1 MSKREDY
8 DLILLDLK
16 SSQDEEGVIEN
27 ITKIIKGFSSDFYKN
42 DLYENPYFKS
52 FVSEIKEKVVI
63 ELNDIRL
70 SLKDEIITIDNE
82 LLVLNSKGI
91 TSVKDPDISKLRN
104 LKKECI
110 LLIKELE
117 NRLEELYFL

>member
-1 MSKREDY
+1 METII
-8 DLILLDLK
+8 LITVLSTL
-16 SSQDEEGVIEN
+16 GVVTLVTTIVVAFTRLNNKVDKNTFDQEITNLINHIE
-27 ITKIIKGFSSDFYKN
+27 K
-42 DLYENPYFKS
+42 
-52 FVSEIKEKVVI
+52 
-63 ELNDIRL
+63 LNDIRL

-110 LLIKELE
+110 LHKMLNTEIV
-117 NRLEELYFL
+117 